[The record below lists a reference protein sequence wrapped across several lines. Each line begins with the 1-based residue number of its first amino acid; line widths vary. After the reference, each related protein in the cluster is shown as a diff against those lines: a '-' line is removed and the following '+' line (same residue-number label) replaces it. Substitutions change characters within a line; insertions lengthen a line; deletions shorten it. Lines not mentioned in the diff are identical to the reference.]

1 MITLSLL
8 KNLQNVKDFT
18 KHKVNEFFPGQDETS
33 ETLNPWEKSIHI
45 MKGNT
50 LIIFLN
56 TGQSLCGNQHESF
69 YSSADKVFTYEI
81 LEKIITC
88 KSRNG

>member
-8 KNLQNVKDFT
+8 KNLQNGKDFT

-50 LIIFLN
+50 LIIFFN